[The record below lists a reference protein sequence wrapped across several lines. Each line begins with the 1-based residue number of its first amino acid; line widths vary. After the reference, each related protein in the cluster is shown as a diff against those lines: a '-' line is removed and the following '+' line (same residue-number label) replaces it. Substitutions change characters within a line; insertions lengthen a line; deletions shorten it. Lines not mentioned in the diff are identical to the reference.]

1 MNMEN
6 YPEYIDAY
14 FNRALSPEE
23 IKQFEQRII
32 EDKDFAEYVAFYLS
46 SKQAFKEE
54 MIKEKK
60 EWFRQLA
67 AQNNSLSESYQI
79 NSPRKLWLYR
89 VAVAAAILT
98 CIFFAGYLYFKPV
111 STQQIADNYIE
122 GNLKPLPVTMG
133 TEKDSIQ
140 DGLRLYNENKLD
152 SSLKLFESIIQRDTG
167 NYLAKEY
174 AGIVYL
180 RLGNYD
186 KALAYFQ
193 QLEKITLVSN
203 PATFYHALTLM
214 KRNQPGDKQQA
225 RQLLKQVVKLHLE
238 YEETAQ
244 QWLDKW

>member
-1 MNMEN
+1 MEN

-32 EDKDFAEYVAFYLS
+32 EDKDFAEQVAFYLS

-67 AQNNSLSESYQI
+67 AQNNSLSESHQI
-79 NSPRKLWLYR
+79 GSLKKLWLYR
-89 VAVAAAILT
+89 VAAAAAILT
-98 CIFFAGYLYFKPV
+98 CIFFAGYLFFKPA
-111 STQQIADNYIE
+111 STEQMADNYIE
-122 GNLKPLPVTMG
+122 GNLKPLPVKMG

-186 KALAYFQ
+186 KALEYFQ
-193 QLEKITLVSN
+193 QVENDTSLYSN

-225 RQLLKQVVKLHLE
+225 RQLLHQIIDNDLAEK
-238 YEETAQ
+238 ETAQ
-244 QWLDKW
+244 QWLAKKW